1 MQPTRMT
8 PTSLGFGVS
17 MNTGAMPALPASLVL
32 PPDFPLA
39 LEPQQVST
47 IQDRVEKFDF
57 INMPA
62 QKIAVLSKEP
72 TDNLNRALSGFLD
85 RISKSENPQLF
96 KLVDALSEEVA
107 KEKLGELA
115 EQILSAKPALKDRI
129 LGMFSKKAL
138 QKGLDRAYE
147 ELGRVAR
154 NKSKTLSDSIT
165 DKERKLTVE
174 MAKLSDELRNMDAVK
189 AEYRKAFISFGEE
202 VVFLTSVLAKT
213 KAEEP
218 AIMAAIGNDV
228 MAQQEFQDKLQSLES
243 VALSRATMFTR
254 MPAEALLIRQV
265 QNAGIA
271 TLQELT
277 VTTGDQFA
285 SIRMTLVGLHG
296 AHMVQGVQRLGQST
310 AALDSNL
317 QSARAKLMGTVV
329 AEAATAPGRNRVA
342 QANNLQKVVADTK
355 SLQAIVDN
363 ARVENAT
370 NFKLANEI
378 VSQAQQALLT

>member
-17 MNTGAMPALPASLVL
+17 MNTGTMPVLPASLVL
-32 PPDFPLA
+32 PQDFPLT
-39 LEPQQVST
+39 LESQQVAA

-57 INMPA
+57 ANMPA

-85 RISKSENPQLF
+85 RISKNENPQLF

-129 LGMFSKKAL
+129 LGLFSKKAL

-147 ELGRVAR
+147 ELGRAAR
-154 NKSKTLSDSIT
+154 NKSKTLSDSIS

-202 VVFLTSVLAKT
+202 VVFLTSVLAKV
-213 KAEEP
+213 KADEP
-218 AIMAAIGNDV
+218 ALLAAVGNDV
-228 MAQQEFQDKLQSLES
+228 MAQQEIQDKLQSLES

-317 QSARAKLMGTVV
+317 QAARAKLMGTVV

-342 QANNLQKVVADTK
+342 QANNLAKVVADTK
-355 SLQAIVDN
+355 ALQTIVDS
-363 ARVENAT
+363 ARVENAA
-370 NFKLANEI
+370 NFKLAHET